1 MKSAQ
6 GDIYGR
12 YWIGGVILVLL
23 VWSFCLRFYALDNQ
37 SYWMDESFSLA
48 LADTITQYGY
58 PHQPDLDTSSILL
71 NFKKSLGLR
80 GPVYH
85 YILAAVIKL
94 FGRNA
99 YTVRGL
105 SALFGICFIGLLG
118 KISWVWFD
126 RQTAIL
132 TMLLATVNYWQIAW
146 SRQARDYI
154 LLSFFFWIAMY
165 LMERSVL
172 AWPKNKK
179 IILGAFS
186 AALVTVGIHPIGF
199 LLLPA
204 AALIFLLKRLRRFS
218 PILIISLT
226 GVAALGM
233 AGIGIFLVKK
243 FFGIGPSYFLHYTT
257 FLAREYWPLLLLA
270 PFVLLTEKNDASRHL
285 LLWLFFVFFCGLL
298 IISNGIPLLA
308 YRYIFFLTPVIFLFA
323 GRGLRCLFHRNVVI
337 AGTALILLLTVQIY
351 NGRAV
356 IFPQQKYLLE
366 SDSKT
371 SSFPYKCFTPQP
383 NFKAAYTYINTLK
396 NINLITPYP
405 TISRLYR
412 KDRDILAIHIR
423 LKDYP
428 GTNAQKYERYTGIPF
443 LTFPAFT
450 FLRQSDYDVYF
461 LIDFFASTRMDPLLQ
476 KLIEENSTI
485 IKTWNQP
492 EWSKLILYKLNTTGK
507 GQGD

>member
-6 GDIYGR
+6 NDIYGR
-12 YWIGGVILVLL
+12 SWIRVIILVLL
-23 VWSFCLRFYALDNQ
+23 AWSFCLRFYALDSQ
-37 SYWMDESFSLA
+37 SYWMDESFSLV
-48 LADTITQYGY
+48 LADTITQNGY
-58 PHQPDLDTSSILL
+58 PHHPDIDTTLILHH
-71 NFKKSLGLR
+71 FKKSLGLR

-85 YILAAVIKL
+85 YMLAAVIKL
-94 FGRNA
+94 FGLNA

-105 SALFGICFIGLLG
+105 SALLGVCFIGLLG

-146 SRQARDYI
+146 SRQARDYM
-154 LLSFFFWIAMY
+154 LLSFFFWLAMY

-172 AWPKNKK
+172 AWSNNNK

-186 AALVTVGIHPIGF
+186 ATLVTMGIHPVGF

-204 AALIFLLKRLRRFS
+204 AALIILLKRLRHFS

-226 GVAALGM
+226 GVATLGM
-233 AGIGIFLVKK
+233 AGIGIFFVKK
-243 FFGIGPSYFLHYTT
+243 FFGIGPSYFLHYTA
-257 FLAREYWPLLLLA
+257 FLVREYWPLLLLA
-270 PFVLLTEKNDASRHL
+270 PLVLLTEKNDTSRPL
-285 LLWLFFVFFCGLL
+285 LLWLFLVFFCGLL

-323 GRGLRCLFHRNVVI
+323 GRGLCCLFHRNVII
-337 AGTALILLLTVQIY
+337 AATALLLLLTVQIY

-383 NFKAAYTYINTLK
+383 NFKAAYAYINTLK

-412 KDRDILAIHIR
+412 SDPDILAIHVR

-428 GTNAQKYERYTGIPF
+428 GTDTPKRERYTGTPF

-450 FLRQSDYDVYF
+450 FLRKSDYDVYF
-461 LIDFFASTRMDPLLQ
+461 LIDFFASTRMDPLLK

-485 IKTWNQP
+485 IKTWDQP
-492 EWSKLILYKLNTTGK
+492 EWSKLILYKLNTQ
-507 GQGD
+507 GQD